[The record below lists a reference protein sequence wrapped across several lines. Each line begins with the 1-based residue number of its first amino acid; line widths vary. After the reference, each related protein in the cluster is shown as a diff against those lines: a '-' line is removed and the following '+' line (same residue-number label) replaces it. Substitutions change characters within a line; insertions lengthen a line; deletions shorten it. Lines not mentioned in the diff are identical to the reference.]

1 MSPFSWMQ
9 IKVGLLEIYVNV
21 NFLFLIYLV
30 LGKIYVNQKFNSII
44 KILFLSQI
52 CISRLE
58 TISAKTMLLM
68 VHRQP
73 SHWVNT

>member
-1 MSPFSWMQ
+1 MQ

-44 KILFLSQI
+44 KILFL
-52 CISRLE
+52 
-58 TISAKTMLLM
+58 
-68 VHRQP
+68 P
-73 SHWVNT
+73 

>member
-1 MSPFSWMQ
+1 MQ
-9 IKVGLLEIYVNV
+9 IKVGLLEIYVSV

-30 LGKIYVNQKFNSII
+30 LGKIYVNQKFNLII
-44 KILFLSQI
+44 KILFLPQI

-58 TISAKTMLLM
+58 TISTKTMLLM